1 MEIREAATLLL
12 CKENHKF
19 YQLVWPISLNASIG
33 SVKNWLEVGGKG
45 AWREERWRFL
55 SDPPIDMWCKTQH
68 YLVSIITFLLPQTS
82 TTSLNIC
89 EEQQHSQY
97 YFSSLCYALI
107 HQSQKV
113 LMSRAW
119 KIQWSSSFQFR
130 DIPPF
135 QRFTKLSYMQLKQMK
150 TMSRVQV
157 TIKVS

>member
-1 MEIREAATLLL
+1 MQRKPQIFSVSLVHFFECLNEQ
-12 CKENHKF
+12 CKD
-19 YQLVWPISLNASIG
+19 LTG
-33 SVKNWLEVGGKG
+33 GGGKG
-45 AWREERWRFL
+45 AQREERWKFL
-55 SDPPIDMWCKTQH
+55 SDPPLDTWYKTQH
-68 YLVSIITFLLPQTS
+68 YLVSIITFLLPQMS
-82 TTSLNIC
+82 TTSFNIC

-107 HQSQKV
+107 HQPQEV

-119 KIQWSSSFQFR
+119 KIHWSSSFQFR

-150 TMSRVQV
+150 TMSTVQV